1 LYLIDEAIANI
12 AADTSVAPGAKSSH
26 STEGRISTT
35 HGTASG
41 AKPLSSTNAAPN
53 SPAAATTL
61 GIHASTE

>member
-26 STEGRISTT
+26 SSEGSIST